1 MKYKLFIGTC
11 LLALLSSVSNAQKDS
26 TAARKD
32 TAMVAKIDST
42 AKAATD
48 SVVVVP
54 KADTAA
60 MATPMN
66 CYKEWFDY
74 FTELGSKPVTD
85 GTHMVVI
92 AFKRKESCHCYMG
105 KVEVAGGKIKIPV
118 YVQTEGGEFKSFTAF
133 GKQLDPEFIS
143 TQGDGLWQISN
154 GMSVV
159 FQTTEQEYG
168 RIFFYKSLNKNKQ
181 MIKEAPSPAE
191 LLKN

>member
-1 MKYKLFIGTC
+1 MKYKLFVGTC
-11 LLALLSSVSNAQKDS
+11 LLVVMSSVSNAQNDS
-26 TAARKD
+26 IAKKD
-32 TAMVAKIDST
+32 TTLAAKVDST
-42 AKAATD
+42 AKTVPDTVAI
-48 SVVVVP
+48 VP
-54 KADTAA
+54 KADTTA
-60 MATPMN
+60 MAIPMN

-105 KVEVAGGKIKIPV
+105 KVDVASGKIKTPV
-118 YVQTEGGEFKSFTAF
+118 HVQTEGGEYKTFTAF
-133 GKQLDPEFIS
+133 GKQLDPEFIA
-143 TQGDGLWQISN
+143 TQGDELWQISN

-159 FQTTEQEYG
+159 FQTTDQEYG

-181 MIKEAPSPAE
+181 MIKEAPSPSE